1 MLVTDTSWAESHPV
15 RKAIA
20 QPYQVWR
27 CVGWTDEVLN
37 FLVVSAHNVSD
48 GIDLPD
54 GWLIGGPDALME
66 LAAQIEPAGFSVYVL
81 DLVAENDPVR
91 LRQVTGI
98 WREKEPVETI
108 LRLWYSTDSGEMRP
122 CSRADRHIQPPDDL
136 VCALVLGEAA
146 AAPASH

>member
-37 FLVVSAHNVSD
+37 FLVVSARNLSN

-66 LAAQIEPAGFSVYVL
+66 LAAQIEPASFSVYAL
-81 DLVAENDPVR
+81 DLVADNGPAR
-91 LRQVTGI
+91 LRLVTGI
-98 WREKEPVETI
+98 WREKEPVGI
-108 LRLWYSTDSGEMRP
+108 VLRLWYSTDNGEMRP
-122 CSRADRHIQPPDDL
+122 CSRADRHIQPPENL
-136 VCALVLGEAA
+136 VCTLVLGEVAA
-146 AAPASH
+146 ALANH

>member
-20 QPYQVWR
+20 QPYQAWR
-27 CVGWTDEVLN
+27 CVGWTDEVVN

-66 LAAQIEPAGFSVYVL
+66 LAAQIEPASFSVYVL
-81 DLVAENDPVR
+81 DLVAENGRAR
-91 LRQVTGI
+91 LRKVTGI
-98 WREKEPVETI
+98 WGEKERVGTMW
-108 LRLWYSTDSGEMRP
+108 RLWYSTDSGEMKP
-122 CSRADRHIQPPDDL
+122 CSRADRHIPPPDDL
-136 VCALVLGEAA
+136 VCALVLGEVAA
-146 AAPASH
+146 ALASH